1 LVVAP
6 VSSPRTVQAD
16 ELRQALQEAHCGRAV
31 RACASVDEALRAVA
45 REPFIAVTGS
55 LYFIGEVLER
65 LGLATP
71 NDPDTLARPTDSCG
85 TIKTSG
91 TQATGG
97 ISTHQRQL
105 NEWAPPPPR

>member
-1 LVVAP
+1 
-6 VSSPRTVQAD
+6 
-16 ELRQALQEAHCGRAV
+16 
-31 RACASVDEALRAVA
+31 
-45 REPFIAVTGS
+45 VTGS

-71 NDPDTLARPTDSCG
+71 NDPNDPDTLAGPTDSCG
-85 TIKTSG
+85 TIETSG